1 MRPDVHHR
9 IRLKDSLEV
18 CIQSH
23 ETMMRRTAFGR
34 EQSHRIAFIAK
45 RRLDSD
51 KHISKTMTQ
60 HQDLA
65 SVRVDRPRSLPP
77 LRLDITDVRA
87 QEPIFIRAHTI
98 RNVSERSRVI

>member
-65 SVRVDRPRSLPP
+65 SVRVDRPQTLPP
-77 LRLDITDVRA
+77 LALDITEVGAEDL
-87 QEPIFIRAHTI
+87 IFIGAQTI
-98 RNVSERSRVI
+98 RNVRKRSRAI